1 MLIVTGDLSGA
12 SSDFTTVTDMDLTL
26 TCGCSGLTPSPAVVS
41 QPVSTMNPISQPVS
55 NPVAMPITTTTSTS
69 TCDGD
74 FELTSSVASLLEGC
88 FIAGALA
95 TSTLYGEVVYAHGDT
110 YGTVG
115 IYAIDL
121 GSTGSSVRT
130 PRLPLV
136 VTSYLLEYHTPL
148 PLQRFPVDGP
158 VYILRVMFLSVARHL
173 VSTR

>member
-1 MLIVTGDLSGA
+1 MTRDLQA
-12 SSDFTTVTDMDLTL
+12 T
-26 TCGCSGLTPSPAVVS
+26 A
-41 QPVSTMNPISQPVS
+41 
-55 NPVAMPITTTTSTS
+55 TTSDS
-69 TCDGD
+69 CNGD

-110 YGTVG
+110 DGTVG

-148 PLQRFPVDGP
+148 PLQRFPVDRP